1 MGYARII
8 YREWI
13 VALGRD
19 PNMPRFDMLPR
30 ERKNCREIISAVS
43 RAMVALDREEEEF
56 VRLFYMQGKTYR
68 QIAEMTGRAIH
79 KLERLN
85 HTAVRKLRLRI
96 QAIIGGKYNVPKRNL
111 PDCLLCRHER
121 ADEIDDLIRNK
132 PDDET
137 WRGVI
142 RILKER
148 FDVTITSPQQV
159 IGHRKYHMM

>member
-68 QIAEMTGRAIH
+68 
-79 KLERLN
+79 
-85 HTAVRKLRLRI
+85 
-96 QAIIGGKYNVPKRNL
+96 
-111 PDCLLCRHER
+111 
-121 ADEIDDLIRNK
+121 
-132 PDDET
+132 
-137 WRGVI
+137 
-142 RILKER
+142 
-148 FDVTITSPQQV
+148 
-159 IGHRKYHMM
+159 